1 MSIIGRLAII
11 SPSGNNL
18 WQVAV
23 KYVSGAHAKR
33 LRERHRG
40 LNGVD
45 EPVLLGQTGRKTRR

>member
-1 MSIIGRLAII
+1 MPIIGRLAII
-11 SPSGNNL
+11 SPIRDDL

-40 LNGVD
+40 LKGVD
-45 EPVLLGQTGRKTRR
+45 MPVLLGQTGRKTRR